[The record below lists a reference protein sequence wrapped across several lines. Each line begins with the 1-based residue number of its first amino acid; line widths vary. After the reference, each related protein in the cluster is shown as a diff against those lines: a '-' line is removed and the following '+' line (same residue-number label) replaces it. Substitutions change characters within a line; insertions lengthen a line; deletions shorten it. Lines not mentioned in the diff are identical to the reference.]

1 MRLWG
6 SVVVLLLG
14 WAASVQAEPLN
25 LKQFPVDTKWLAH
38 VDVDAV
44 RESVVVQRFYQD
56 CIVKHGQDRHFGE
69 VLEQFGFDPRTDL
82 HGITLYGPR
91 VCKDEGVLILHAD
104 VDKAGLLQKA
114 ERAPEHSVTDHGSY
128 QIHSWMHRKGEHEHK
143 VAGTFF
149 TNSVLVFGHNVDI
162 VKKAL
167 DVLDG
172 KAPSLEGKKD
182 SPLAQGVPAGTMF
195 VARAVGLSEAGSV
208 CKSPLVKKSQWLSLV
223 KGEHSGE
230 VFTDGTLVT
239 DSKEIAEQVKQVV
252 EGLRAMALLQH
263 SDKDLQDLINQLKV
277 SADDKTVKIVFR
289 ASVDSVASRVEKVCD
304 ELVKM
309 YKQRQ
314 EKRKLE
320 KREL

>member
-1 MRLWG
+1 MRVWG
-6 SVVVLLLG
+6 SVVALLLG
-14 WAASVQAEPLN
+14 WAAVAQAGPLN
-25 LKQFPVDTKWLAH
+25 FKQIPDDAKWLAH
-38 VDVDAV
+38 VDVDAM
-44 RESVVVQRFYQD
+44 RESVVVRRFYED
-56 CIVKHGQDRHFGE
+56 CIMKHGQDKHFE
-69 VLEQFGFDPRTDL
+69 AVQHQFGFDPRTDL
-82 HGITLYGPR
+82 HGITFYGPK

-104 VDKAGLLQKA
+104 VDKEGLLQKA
-114 ERAPEHSVTDHGSY
+114 ERAPEHAVADHGSY
-128 QIHSWMHRKGEHEHK
+128 KIHSWMHRKGKHEHK

-149 TNSVLVFGHNVDI
+149 SNNVLVFGNNVDV

-172 KAPSLEGKKD
+172 KAPSLDGKKD
-182 SPLAQGVPAGTMF
+182 SPLAQALPAGTMF
-195 VARAVGLSEAGSV
+195 VARAVGLSEADSV

-263 SDKDLQDLINQLKV
+263 SDKDLQGLINELKV
-277 SADDKTVKIVFR
+277 SVDGKTVKIAFH
-289 ASVDSVASRVEKVCD
+289 ASADSVASKVEKVCD

-309 YKQRQ
+309 HKQRQ
-314 EKRKLE
+314 ERRKLE